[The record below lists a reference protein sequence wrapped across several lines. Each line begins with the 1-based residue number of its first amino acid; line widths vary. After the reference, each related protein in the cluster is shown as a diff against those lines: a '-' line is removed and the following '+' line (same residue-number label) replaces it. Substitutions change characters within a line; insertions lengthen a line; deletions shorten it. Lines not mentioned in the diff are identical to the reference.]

1 MINRKN
7 IYQLLGILP
16 LLVFLRVTRW
26 YGFTYR
32 AWELAFLTG
41 AALTSAV
48 LALSAWRKVPVRDI
62 VLASSLMLLSGGLGF
77 LTGQSSLTGF
87 YSRWQGS
94 IFIAWY
100 LAVRAGLALAPELS
114 DGLVYDPYAVRPKLA
129 SALAVLALV
138 WSLFHK
144 DLLVSVALP
153 MSLATAGL
161 TLACRK
167 KC

>member
-7 IYQLLGILP
+7 IFLLLGILP
-16 LLVFLRVTRW
+16 LLVFLRVAGW

-62 VLASSLMLLSGGLGF
+62 TLASSLMLLSGGLGF
-77 LTGQSSLTGF
+77 LTGTSSLTGF
-87 YSRWQGS
+87 YCRWQGS
-94 IFIAWY
+94 VFIAWY
-100 LAVRAGLALAPELS
+100 LAVRAGLALAPKLS
-114 DGLVYDPYAVRPKLA
+114 AGLVYDPYAALPKLA
-129 SALAVLALV
+129 FGLSLLALA

-144 DLLVSVALP
+144 DLLVSVVLPFAL
-153 MSLATAGL
+153 LTAGL
-161 TLACRK
+161 SLACRQK
-167 KC
+167 A